1 MRVAKKWE
9 LYRCLA
15 IVFYIPWFWKP
26 FKWWASS
33 LWRPSSASWCVS
45 ILVICYMS
53 TYFIYM
59 YSSLPFLLIF
69 FLISINFSG
78 RILFRWR
85 CTKLVTCQREEH
97 HCYVLTEVWCSK
109 KYPEQPFYRCEFF
122 YFILPT
128 SYYKRNPLP
137 FLFLLLIPNLLYVPC
152 FWLLKHIMFI
162 ATVRSA
168 VLALLYHCYHISSR
182 VLVDDKLCYILSLC

>member
-1 MRVAKKWE
+1 MYLLKSGVAKN
-9 LYRCLA
+9 
-15 IVFYIPWFWKP
+15 IQNNHFID
-26 FKWWASS
+26 
-33 LWRPSSASWCVS
+33 VS
-45 ILVICYMS
+45 
-53 TYFIYM
+53 
-59 YSSLPFLLIF
+59 
-69 FLISINFSG
+69 
-78 RILFRWR
+78 
-85 CTKLVTCQREEH
+85 
-97 HCYVLTEVWCSK
+97 
-109 KYPEQPFYRCEFF
+109 FF

-168 VLALLYHCYHISSR
+168 VLALLYHCYHISSC